1 MKKSKILSVATFVAL
16 SLCVGSTTALA
27 ADGSSGPNTY
37 PGEGKIGAVV
47 MNPYRTA
54 PLTAVIRNAGYA
66 LTDIKVTV
74 KAKEGGVDIGYNVSD
89 KKALLH
95 GGIPIW
101 GLYPDYVNKVEVSY
115 KRNGEAVSETY
126 EIYAPAVAVYGSGT
140 RQTRALPQ
148 AVVTKDNPK
157 FHHNIYLMNHL
168 SSTLPNAGQA
178 VWNSPVGGA
187 LEWDYES
194 YVWAVDGKGDI
205 RWYLKTDEIRD
216 PNHLKKKG
224 NMMGFDQTKDGDLIW
239 GQSQVMNRFDL
250 MGRKIFQR
258 DLPASY
264 EDFSHHMEET
274 TKGNYL
280 LRVASSDYKRKD
292 GKNVRTVRDVI
303 IELDPNGNVID
314 EWKIMEILDP
324 YRDVNLLALDQGAVC
339 LNVDASKAGHTA
351 DKESLE
357 DANAP
362 FGDVAGVG
370 AGRNWAHINSANY
383 DLSDDS
389 IIISVR
395 HQSAVVKIGRDK
407 KIKWILASPEGWSKE
422 LSAKLLKPIDANGK
436 AIDCG
441 PSGSKC
447 PGYVSEAGGF
457 DYTWT
462 QHTAFKI
469 AEKSKNGK
477 IHVSVFDNGDSRG
490 MEQPALVNMKYSR
503 AVEYEIDEKA
513 MTVKQVWEYG
523 KQRGFEWY
531 SPITSVVE
539 YQPSRDT
546 MFIYSATAGLGD
558 VVAFDEGK
566 AKLTP
571 FLDEVK
577 YGTQEVEFEMK
588 FTDSNTIGYRA
599 LPIDI
604 QKAFK

>member
-1 MKKSKILSVATFVAL
+1 M
-16 SLCVGSTTALA
+16 
-27 ADGSSGPNTY
+27 
-37 PGEGKIGAVV
+37 
-47 MNPYRTA
+47 
-54 PLTAVIRNAGYA
+54 
-66 LTDIKVTV
+66 
-74 KAKEGGVDIGYNVSD
+74 
-89 KKALLH
+89 
-95 GGIPIW
+95 
-101 GLYPDYVNKVEVSY
+101 
-115 KRNGEAVSETY
+115 
-126 EIYAPAVAVYGSGT
+126 
-140 RQTRALPQ
+140 
-148 AVVTKDNPK
+148 
-157 FHHNIYLMNHL
+157 
-168 SSTLPNAGQA
+168 PNAAQ
-178 VWNSPVGGA
+178 VTWNNPVGGA

-205 RWYLKTDEIRD
+205 RWYLKTDELRNTDVI
-216 PNHLKKKG
+216 NTKG

-239 GQSQVMNRFDL
+239 GQSQMMNRFDL
-250 MGRKIFQR
+250 MGRKIFR
-258 DLPASY
+258 RELPRSY
-264 EDFSHHMEET
+264 IDFSHHMEET
-274 TKGNYL
+274 AKGNYI

-324 YRDVNLLALDQGAVC
+324 YRDNNMLAMDQGAVC
-339 LNVDASKAGHTA
+339 LNVDANKAGQTA
-351 DKESLE
+351 NKESLE
-357 DANAP
+357 DAHAP

-383 DLSDDS
+383 DPSDDS

-395 HQSAVVKIGRDK
+395 NQSAVVKIGRDK
-407 KIKWILASPEGWSKE
+407 KVKWILASPEGWSGE
-422 LSAKLLKPIDANGK
+422 LAKKVLKPINANGK
-436 AIDCG
+436 VIDCG
-441 PSGSKC
+441 LSGSKC

-462 QHTAFKI
+462 QHTAFKV
-469 AEKSKNGK
+469 AKKSKNGK
-477 IHVSVFDNGDSRG
+477 IHVSAFDNGDSRG

-558 VVAFDEGK
+558 VKAFRAGK

-604 QKAFK
+604 QRAFK